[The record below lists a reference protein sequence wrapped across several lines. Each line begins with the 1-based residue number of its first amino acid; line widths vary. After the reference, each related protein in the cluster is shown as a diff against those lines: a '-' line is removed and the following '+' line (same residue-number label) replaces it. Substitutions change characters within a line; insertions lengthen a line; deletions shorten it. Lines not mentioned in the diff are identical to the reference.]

1 MTSVDKTVDFDT
13 SKDADAVRQQAE
25 RAQERAAKVEAGE
38 DPDAPPSKFQQYRD
52 RYEWLDHL
60 VRAGTRYTE
69 RHGDHYAG
77 AITYFSVLAL
87 FPLILVAVS
96 ALGYVLFLQPDL
108 FERVKEG
115 VDKNVPEGLN
125 TLVLDIV
132 QNAIDSRNTTGII
145 GLLGAL
151 YSGIGWMSSLREALS
166 EQWGQVPEAPPL
178 LKRLLFDL
186 LTLLGLGVAMVG
198 SFAITGLASG
208 FAATVLDF
216 VGLGG
221 QTWARVLLQVLGI
234 VLGLVAN
241 WLIFLWIIARLPR
254 EHATFRSAARAA
266 VLGAVGFEILK
277 NVITIYLKT
286 VAESPTG
293 RIIGPFVGLMV
304 FAFFVSRLILFVT
317 AWAATSKENEA
328 RQPIPVPGPAVIR
341 SEIVVHNG
349 PSSGTAAGLLGAGA
363 LAALVGSFV
372 WRGRRRE

>member
-1 MTSVDKTVDFDT
+1 MPSGNRPSGRRSV
-13 SKDADAVRQQAE
+13 
-25 RAQERAAKVEAGE
+25 AAKVEAGE

-60 VRAGTRYTE
+60 VRAGARYTE

-115 VDKNVPEGLN
+115 IDKNVPEGLN

-349 PSSGTAAGLLGAGA
+349 PSGGTAAGLLGAGA

>member
-349 PSSGTAAGLLGAGA
+349 PSGGTAAGLLGAGA